1 MTAKTDSGQAAELL
15 IGKLQ
20 SSGILDGHDST
31 EILTAF
37 IGVAAEALHR
47 DRQLSPMNCLSVIS
61 ETALK
66 MMRYEKSTGM
76 LKAIFARSQWR
87 AGN

>member
-1 MTAKTDSGQAAELL
+1 MPAKTEVGKAAERL
-15 IGKLQ
+15 IVKLQ

-47 DRQLSPMNCLSVIS
+47 DRQLSPMNGLSVIS

-66 MMRYEKSTGM
+66 MMRHERATGM